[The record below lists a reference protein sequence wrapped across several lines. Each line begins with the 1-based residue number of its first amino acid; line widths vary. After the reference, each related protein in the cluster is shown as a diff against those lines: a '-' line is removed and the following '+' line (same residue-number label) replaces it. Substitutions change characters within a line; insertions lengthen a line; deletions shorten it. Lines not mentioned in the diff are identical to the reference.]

1 MQSYMV
7 VAITFLPIIAW

>member
-1 MQSYMV
+1 MQSYMI

>member
-7 VAITFLPIIAW
+7 VAITSIIAW